1 MPAHFKDIIFSER
14 DGDILPHTISTKVK
28 KKKRIKETKK
38 KKKEKKSKRE
48 LVSKAGH
55 LIPYH
60 MPQII

>member
-38 KKKEKKSKRE
+38 KKKKKNRKE
-48 LVSKAGH
+48 NLFQKQG
-55 LIPYH
+55 I
-60 MPQII
+60 